1 MSGRRSDR
9 SRRGRLGIEALE
21 PRALMADGDL
31 DTSFGDGGIQTIPIG
46 QGMAEVTGTA
56 IQDDG
61 KVVVVGNSP
70 SGDGFLVA
78 RLLPDGRRDDGF
90 DDDGLANL
98 DFGGTESLRAL
109 AVAVQEDGKILV
121 VGQAADPSSDGVG
134 PTRTG
139 VAIAR
144 LGPDGTPDSTFDGD
158 GLLVLPAPEATSYGG
173 FSVAVQGDGKIVV
186 AGGVL
191 DSFGGNFGV
200 GFEVIRLQPDGSADA
215 TFSGDGRTAVLFG
228 DLLTAS
234 ARSVA
239 IQPDGKVVVAGTV
252 RGSQMAPRFGV
263 ARLNPDGTPDPSFD
277 GDGLVTAEFS
287 STSEVDARSVLLQPD
302 GKIVV
307 AGRNGRVFGGLLGGG
322 FGFAVA
328 RFTETGALDPS
339 FDDDGQVT
347 IDYDR
352 PQNPTHPSAAL
363 QRDGKIILVGATNS
377 GSPFFGQAN
386 DEVIVARLVADG
398 RVDASFG
405 DSGLATVA
413 VDLVP
418 QGADRGEAVAV
429 QPDGKVVVAGAVAG
443 SDSDTFGVIR
453 LQSSVRSPTPS
464 PTPSPNPGPAPTPTP
479 SPSPTPTPT
488 PTPTPAP
495 NPTPAPRPVLPPGPR
510 VVGASLMRA
519 RRRLDLVVSF
529 NERMYQLL
537 PDGTPVFRLRA
548 AGRDGQ
554 FFTRDDRVRAV
565 PRARFVDLGNSVA
578 VLRIF
583 GRLLPGEPLMLSVG
597 AGRLVNRAGIR
608 LDGDGD
614 GTAGDDFVAVF
625 P

>member
-239 IQPDGKVVVAGTV
+239 IQPDGKVVVAG
-252 RGSQMAPRFGV
+252 
-263 ARLNPDGTPDPSFD
+263 
-277 GDGLVTAEFS
+277 
-287 STSEVDARSVLLQPD
+287 
-302 GKIVV
+302 
-307 AGRNGRVFGGLLGGG
+307 
-322 FGFAVA
+322 
-328 RFTETGALDPS
+328 
-339 FDDDGQVT
+339 
-347 IDYDR
+347 
-352 PQNPTHPSAAL
+352 
-363 QRDGKIILVGATNS
+363 
-377 GSPFFGQAN
+377 
-386 DEVIVARLVADG
+386 
-398 RVDASFG
+398 
-405 DSGLATVA
+405 
-413 VDLVP
+413 
-418 QGADRGEAVAV
+418 
-429 QPDGKVVVAGAVAG
+429 AVAG